1 MHSIP
6 RTKLTPAESRLR
18 EFALSFPEATEDF
31 PWGHRAFK
39 VNKKIFATLVTEKEY
54 VTVSLKLPKSG
65 KAALK
70 EAFCEPTHYGM
81 GKHGWV
87 TARFDVGDELPVA
100 RLEEWMEES
109 YRAVAPKR
117 LAGAERVT
125 AKSPVRKKAPA
136 GARGRSSV
144 SFEELQG
151 R

>member
-1 MHSIP
+1 
-6 RTKLTPAESRLR
+6 
-18 EFALSFPEATEDF
+18 
-31 PWGHRAFK
+31 
-39 VNKKIFATLVTEKEY
+39 
-54 VTVSLKLPKSG
+54 VSLKLPKSG

-87 TARFDVGDELPVA
+87 TVSFDVGDELPVA